1 VGPPVRAVAEI
12 SLVTSKA
19 FGVGGTASTSSLR
32 CLRKTLGN
40 EPKRRRKVQSAAT
53 MIANELAF
61 NAEAVGQ
68 YEKGG
73 LVMPDLVEQLALDA
87 WDRFGW
93 ESYAYSKAG
102 HKDLWDEV
110 AATYDGLRRTQK
122 RGAHPP
128 AGVYLYDLSDRL
140 KAAPY

>member
-1 VGPPVRAVAEI
+1 VFLLSE
-12 SLVTSKA
+12 
-19 FGVGGTASTSSLR
+19 
-32 CLRKTLGN
+32 
-40 EPKRRRKVQSAAT
+40 RRRKVHSAAA

-68 YEKGG
+68 YERGG
-73 LVMPDLVEQLALDA
+73 LVITDLREQLALDA

-93 ESYAYSKAG
+93 ESHAYSKAG

-110 AATYDGLRRTQK
+110 AATYDAFRRTQR
-122 RGAHPP
+122 RGAPPP
-128 AGVYLYDLSDRL
+128 AGAYLYDLSDRL